1 MKCLKGFLTAKDKE
15 TKKEIPFFVKV
26 RSKDIVVTT
35 PIKIESYLYKT
46 SNDYDLVYEYHGHDY
61 SQYVFKTT
69 RDSTNMQ
76 RVMYKLFRD
85 GTMNINLEFTR
96 FNDYTSLS
104 SNEIS
109 SIQSSIDSSKLNS
122 FFRIQLPYSV
132 TPKTK
137 IHDDSRFF
145 HRPSP
150 VYSVNGMLK
159 SPMEYKDI
167 YEPCMIFL
175 PINKPTDPNISIG
188 LDSLVLSQVLV
199 YDKSRTTNYVKVGT
213 CSITSQYSNEPIAY

>member
-85 GTMNINLEFTR
+85 GTMNINLEFLT
-96 FNDYTSLS
+96 L
-104 SNEIS
+104 
-109 SIQSSIDSSKLNS
+109 
-122 FFRIQLPYSV
+122 
-132 TPKTK
+132 
-137 IHDDSRFF
+137 
-145 HRPSP
+145 
-150 VYSVNGMLK
+150 
-159 SPMEYKDI
+159 
-167 YEPCMIFL
+167 YELFYLYMSGRYLFW
-175 PINKPTDPNISIG
+175 
-188 LDSLVLSQVLV
+188 LSQF
-199 YDKSRTTNYVKVGT
+199 Y
-213 CSITSQYSNEPIAY
+213 PFW